1 MAPGLR
7 EVVVFAN
14 SDVAEDTERKLAAA
28 ARPTACRILRP
39 GANVGLGAAYDAFLA
54 AARAAGDRFVLLLD
68 QDSLPP
74 PDAVPRLAAL
84 HERLA
89 AAGER
94 PAIVGP
100 QPLDPHGQPMRI
112 AVSDPPAPAGLAAEA
127 TRVSFVISSG
137 SLVDVERAASV
148 GPFRADYFIDAI
160 DLEWCFRANACG
172 FSIWIADEVTMD
184 HRLGRGV
191 IRIPLIGLLLA
202 DQPPRRLYTYLRNQ
216 LAMMR
221 LPHVPFRHKAKTLLS
236 LPVRLPVY
244 LARNGFSRESRAAIR
259 NGLRDGWAGR
269 LGPPDDAFR

>member
-1 MAPGLR
+1 M
-7 EVVVFAN
+7 
-14 SDVAEDTERKLAAA
+14 
-28 ARPTACRILRP
+28 
-39 GANVGLGAAYDAFLA
+39 
-54 AARAAGDRFVLLLD
+54 
-68 QDSLPP
+68 
-74 PDAVPRLAAL
+74 
-84 HERLA
+84 
-89 AAGER
+89 
-94 PAIVGP
+94 
-100 QPLDPHGQPMRI
+100 
-112 AVSDPPAPAGLAAEA
+112 
-127 TRVSFVISSG
+127 SFVISSG

-172 FSIWIADEVTMD
+172 FSIWIANEVTMD